1 MIDPILKSE
10 IPKLYARASIVTSLF
25 INLKE
30 LWNNSANKF
39 FDGLAAGKPIMIN
52 YSGWQRELL
61 EKYKAGFYVP
71 HDNPEQG
78 AIKLNQILNDP
89 SQLEFMGKAARQ
101 LAEEKFSINAQY
113 PKFEKVLLSALD

>member
-1 MIDPILKSE
+1 M
-10 IPKLYARASIVTSLF
+10 TSLF

-30 LWNNSANKF
+30 LWDNSANKF

-71 HDNPEQG
+71 HDKPEQG

-101 LAEEKFSINAQY
+101 LAEEKFSIDTQY
-113 PKFEKVLLSALD
+113 PKFEKVLLSTLD